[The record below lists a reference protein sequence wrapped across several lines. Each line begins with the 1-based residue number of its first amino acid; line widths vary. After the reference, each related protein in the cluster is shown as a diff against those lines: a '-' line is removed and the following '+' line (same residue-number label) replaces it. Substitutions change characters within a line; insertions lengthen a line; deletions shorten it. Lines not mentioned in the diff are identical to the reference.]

1 MSTTSPPSETTSSKT
16 TTDRNPRNLVSQKSD
31 SDALIFEPQSTG
43 EGGMNLFLLLPVV
56 VVVTV
61 LLTVLLTGEGEI
73 VDIKHDLQG
82 GLL

>member
-1 MSTTSPPSETTSSKT
+1 MSTSSPPSETTSSKT

-56 VVVTV
+56 VIVTV
-61 LLTVLLTGEGEI
+61 LLTVLLTGEAEL